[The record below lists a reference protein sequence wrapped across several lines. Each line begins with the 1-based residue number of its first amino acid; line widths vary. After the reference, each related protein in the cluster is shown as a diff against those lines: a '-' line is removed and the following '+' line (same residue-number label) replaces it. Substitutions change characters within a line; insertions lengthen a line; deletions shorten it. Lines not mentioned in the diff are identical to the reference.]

1 MLITQ
6 IRRYAARLSGV
17 MLMVTSMTGACAQ
30 NLPRFD
36 FSQEAAVREWQ
47 PTHDVA
53 SLRHTPEGMVIAI
66 NGGDPYI
73 HGPARDFP
81 AGQMLWMR
89 VRLKS
94 DQAGAA
100 QIFYFNARKG
110 TNEPDSV
117 RFNVPAGVWHEAK
130 VPVPA
135 FGTGQ
140 MLRFDPPGTKGVC
153 IIASISFE
161 ARSLLKE
168 PEWVKPVAPTIGG
181 GAVTLNSGALRLAH
195 SAGELGGF
203 ELWVDNQR
211 MGFGHTKP
219 MLGYLMNGEPRW
231 MEIPTKA
238 QVTRT
243 QDNGAEVRVS
253 FRDRDGGEWVIAQR
267 FKSAAAPGVKSAA
280 APGVK
285 SAAAPGAF
293 DVETQVTVNQDRKV
307 IYLPMLLVLP
317 GAGAFGGSKNQAVFA
332 GLEYL
337 DKNEPSSSEAD
348 IIGPGS
354 KRQVPD
360 TLRIAF
366 PLMAIQ
372 QNDRYIGL
380 IWEMTPAFS
389 AVFDSPD
396 RLFKSGGHVMGVIFP
411 HSDGTNRVEGSLL
424 PYDGETLASG
434 KPLTLRATLIGGK
447 GQSIIPAVQQYVAL
461 RGLPPVPET
470 GMDVQAYAAW
480 AGGGWLDSKI
490 RSGDLFRHA
499 YWPGFSGFAPGPA
512 ADAATY
518 MDWSAIHTRDPAQ
531 AKRLREQAKQALA
544 HVEPGNWN
552 GSGVSH
558 VQYPV
563 ESLLYGHVAENVQ
576 NALHGA
582 RELLKRF
589 EPDGRILYR
598 PSPGGLD
605 YGRTHFEPDANG
617 LTAQVVD
624 RILEAA
630 SLSGDA
636 ELLKEGIRV
645 LRALDRFMNT
655 VPRGAQT
662 WEVPLHTPDILAC
675 AHLVRAYTLGYEMT
689 GERAFLEKAKYW
701 AWTGVPFTY
710 LVNPTPNP
718 VGLYATTPVFGATQ
732 WVAPNWMGLPVQWCG
747 LVYSDALYRLIRH
760 DPAGPWKQLADGI
773 TASGIQQ
780 SFDRSDPD
788 LQALLP
794 DSFSMRSQTRNAVAI
809 NPGTV
814 QANAA
819 RLYGKPDMYDFMAFR
834 RVGLMVHAP
843 GTIRETSESAGRLT
857 FSVQGWLDRPCYL
870 LIVGFKQAPRVRING
885 RETPLAAPHQ
895 YLAETGRLIL
905 RVEGS
910 PKIEI
915 TTR

>member
-6 IRRYAARLSGV
+6 IRHVAAWLSGV
-17 MLMVTSMTGACAQ
+17 MLMVASTAGAGRAQ
-30 NLPRFD
+30 SLPYFD
-36 FSQEAAVREWQ
+36 FSQEEAVREWQ

-66 NGGDPYI
+66 NGSDPYI

-94 DQAGAA
+94 DQAGSA
-100 QIFYFNARKG
+100 QVFYFNASRG
-110 TNEPDSV
+110 TNEQDSV
-117 RFNVPAGVWHEAK
+117 RFDVPAGVWHEAK

-135 FGTGQ
+135 FGPGQ
-140 MLRFDPPGTKGVC
+140 RLRFDPPGTKGVC
-153 IIASISFE
+153 ILASLRFE
-161 ARSLLKE
+161 PRSLLKE
-168 PEWVKPVAPTIGG
+168 PEWTKPVAPAIGA
-181 GAVTLNSGALRLAH
+181 GAMTLTSGALRLVH
-195 SAGELGGF
+195 SASELGGF
-203 ELWVDNQR
+203 ELWVDKQR
-211 MGFGHTKP
+211 MGFGHTRP

-231 MEIPTKA
+231 MEIPTQA
-238 QVTRT
+238 QVART
-243 QDNGAEVRVS
+243 PDNGVQVRVS
-253 FRDRDGGEWVIAQR
+253 FVDRDGGEWVITQR
-267 FKSAAAPGVKSAA
+267 FKRAAVA
-280 APGVK
+280 
-285 SAAAPGAF
+285 GAL
-293 DVETQVTVNQDRKV
+293 DIETQVTVGQERRV
-307 IYLPMLLVLP
+307 VYLPMLMALA
-317 GAGAFGGSKNQAVFA
+317 GAGAFGESKKQAVFA

-360 TLRIAF
+360 TLKICF
-366 PLMAIQ
+366 PLMAVQ
-372 QNDRYIGL
+372 HNGSYIGL

-396 RLFKSGGHVMGVIFP
+396 RLFRSGGHLMGVIFP
-411 HSDGTNRVEGSLL
+411 HSDGSNRVEGSLL
-424 PYDGETLASG
+424 PYDGEAVAAG
-434 KPLTLRATLIGGK
+434 KPLILRATLIGGK
-447 GQSIIPAVQQYVAL
+447 GQSVVPAVQQYVAL

-470 GMDVQAYAAW
+470 GMDVHAYAAW
-480 AGGGWLDSKI
+480 VGGGWLDSKI
-490 RSGDLFRHA
+490 REGDLFRHA
-499 YWPGFSGFAPGPA
+499 YWPGVTSFGPAPA

-518 MDWSAIHTRDPAQ
+518 MDWAAIHTRDAEQ
-531 AKRLREQAKQALA
+531 ARRLREQARRALA
-544 HVEPGNWN
+544 RVEPGNWN

-576 NALHGA
+576 NAVQGA

-630 SLSGDA
+630 SLSGDSQ
-636 ELLKEGIRV
+636 LLREGIRV
-645 LRALDRFMNT
+645 LRALDRFIHT

-662 WEVPLHTPDILAC
+662 WEVPLHTPDILAS

-701 AWTGVPFTY
+701 AWTGVPFVY

-747 LVYSDALYRLIRH
+747 LVYADALYRLIRH

-780 SFDRSDPD
+780 SFDRSAAD

-794 DSFSMRSQTRNAVAI
+794 DSFSMRSQTRNPVAI

-814 QANAA
+814 QSNAV
-819 RLYGKPDMYDFMAFR
+819 RLFGRPDLYDFMAFR
-834 RVGLMVHAP
+834 QTGLMVHAP
-843 GTIRETSESAGRLT
+843 GTIRDTSESAGRLT
-857 FSVQGWLDRPCYL
+857 FSVQGWLDRPYHL

-885 RETPLAAPHQ
+885 KETPLTAPHQ

-910 PKIEI
+910 PKIAI